1 MIIILTLIKKYD
13 KINIIK
19 KEKFVT
25 GVTIMKR
32 KCKGI
37 ISIFI
42 AIIMLFSIMSCN
54 PQDEEQSSS
63 TPPAQTVSI
72 SFVAYTEE
80 SIESILR
87 EVGKA
92 YGVLPIPTR
101 TGYEFKGWYTEGYAM
116 KIEETTIVENG
127 KAHTLYALWDEGKAE
142 KPDLPQYAP
151 DPVPTEKLS
160 IQPTKVAGGLNC
172 FLMIDEEGYL
182 WARGSNTKQQLGNGA
197 SGFAFNPYYYNAEK
211 VLEDVRFRSVSAN
224 GSYVLAIDV
233 DGGLWLWGYYLYFGE
248 MSGATE
254 GKTPTHIC
262 TDKTFIQAD
271 ASKNSYGY
279 AIDTEGNLFQLGFGN
294 RNEPIKAVPFEEKV
308 SYVKGDNLRTYVID
322 ETGNLWMWGQDFY
335 DKDFNRGEDIQTP
348 TQITTG
354 TKFVSVVPGSNCFY
368 ALDENGSLWG
378 AGKDDGALLWDKETK
393 PTRLLPEKYFT
404 SIHGGSISTFAIDVQ
419 GKLWGWGN
427 SLICGLTNDTRG
439 AIVMQGYP
447 IEIETSVAY
456 EQIAVTT
463 LSTSALAL
471 DENGELWGWGFNEYG
486 QINDSMQPWYTP
498 RQVMEN
504 LRFAKVS
511 CKDGSTLAID
521 TEGNLWEWGN
531 CLSGEKHFRT
541 ERIRQVMPGKTFKE
555 VEAGISVSYA
565 IDTDGTLWSWG
576 KSLRGLLGTGV
587 KESEKRTPVAILK
600 NTKFKKVVTG
610 QVDSDYGF
618 TYAIDENDCLW
629 GWGFYAEH
637 YCGDV
642 YKSVITPLKLF
653 NGTKFVD
660 VTTSSEMG
668 LAIDKE
674 GKGYI
679 WDEKAPRISTDA
691 CKFVSTV
698 ASKEGTVYCNGYY
711 YAFDAEGNFL
721 SYNPVDILSL
731 GTNIVTKDYNFTSVS
746 VGRVHTLVL
755 DSDGKI
761 WTWNDNSYGQL
772 GNGTTQSVLITER
785 INVMPEKR
793 FTYICAGVYSSF
805 AIDTEGKLWA
815 WGKNANGELNADT
828 KIHYLTPQ
836 KMQWN

>member
-1 MIIILTLIKKYD
+1 
-13 KINIIK
+13 
-19 KEKFVT
+19 
-25 GVTIMKR
+25 MKR

-37 ISIFI
+37 LSIFI
-42 AIIMLFSIMSCN
+42 AIIMLFSIISCK
-54 PQDEEQSSS
+54 PKEEEQSSS
-63 TPPAQTVSI
+63 TPSAQTVSI

-160 IQPTKVAGGLNC
+160 IQPTKVAGGVNC

-224 GSYVLAIDV
+224 DSYVLAIDV

-248 MSGATE
+248 MSGARE

-279 AIDTEGNLFQLGFGN
+279 AIDTEGKLFQLGFGN

-322 ETGNLWMWGQDFY
+322 ERGNLWMWGQDFY

-354 TKFVSVVPGSNCFY
+354 TKFVSVVPSSNCFY

-378 AGKDDGALLWDKETK
+378 AGKDGGALLWDKVET

-419 GKLWGWGN
+419 GKLWGWGD
-427 SLICGLTNDTRG
+427 SLICGLTNDTREYLG
-439 AIVMQGYP
+439 VQRYP
-447 IEIETSVAY
+447 VEIETSVAY

-463 LSTSALAL
+463 LSASALAL
-471 DENGELWGWGFNEYG
+471 DENGELWGWGYNKYG
-486 QINDSMQPWYTP
+486 EINDSMQPWYTP
-498 RQVMEN
+498 RLVMEN

-511 CKDGSTLAID
+511 CKEGTTLAID

-531 CLSGEKHFRT
+531 CLSGEKNFRT

-555 VEAGISVSYA
+555 VEAGVSVSYA

-576 KSLRGLLGTGV
+576 KSLNGLLGIGV
-587 KESEKRTPVAILK
+587 KDSEKRTPVAIQK
-600 NTKFKKVVTG
+600 NTKFKKVVS
-610 QVDSDYGF
+610 VHGF
-618 TYAIDENDCLW
+618 DDGFAYAIDENDCLW
-629 GWGFYAEH
+629 GWGFYADH

-642 YKSVITPLKLF
+642 PKSVIMPLKLF
-653 NGTKFVD
+653 NGKKFLD
-660 VTTSSEMG
+660 VTTTGERTYATDKDGKVWVWDLMAPWQCNLETEMVATYTYPTLRMSDYG
-668 LAIDKE
+668 RYVYSLDKE
-674 GKGYI
+674 GNF
-679 WDEKAPRISTDA
+679 WAWNDESVRI
-691 CKFVSTV
+691 
-698 ASKEGTVYCNGYY
+698 
-711 YAFDAEGNFL
+711 
-721 SYNPVDILSL
+721 L
-731 GTNIVTKDYNFTSVS
+731 GTNKVIENCNFTMVS
-746 VGRVHTLVL
+746 LGCHHALVL

-761 WTWNDNSYGQL
+761 WAWHDNVYGAL
-772 GNGTTQSVLITER
+772 GNKNVQSVLLTER

-793 FTYICAGVYSSF
+793 FTYICASVYSSF